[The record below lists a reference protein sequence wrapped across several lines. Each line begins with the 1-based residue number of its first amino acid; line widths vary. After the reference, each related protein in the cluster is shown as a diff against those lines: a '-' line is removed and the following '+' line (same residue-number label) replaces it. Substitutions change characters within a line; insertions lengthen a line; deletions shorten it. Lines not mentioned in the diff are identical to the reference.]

1 MVTITA
7 RRWPVVSAGMDGKAR
22 QTVVAAEPRSN
33 LPVDKLI
40 VAMEEGGR
48 VRIPAELY
56 ERIGSGP
63 GGLVQLRR
71 CGCSVVIERLP

>member
-1 MVTITA
+1 MTITG
-7 RRWPVVSAGMDGKAR
+7 RRWPGVSASVNGNRKTA
-22 QTVVAAEPRSN
+22 VVAEPRGN
-33 LPVDKLI
+33 LLMDKLV

>member
-1 MVTITA
+1 M
-7 RRWPVVSAGMDGKAR
+7 
-22 QTVVAAEPRSN
+22 AEPWGN
-33 LPVDKLI
+33 LSVDKLI

-48 VRIPAELY
+48 VRIPADLY